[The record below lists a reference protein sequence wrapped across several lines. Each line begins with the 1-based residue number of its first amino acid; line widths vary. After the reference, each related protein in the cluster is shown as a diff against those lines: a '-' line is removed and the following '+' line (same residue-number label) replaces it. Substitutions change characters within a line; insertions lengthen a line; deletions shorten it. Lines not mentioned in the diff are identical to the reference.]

1 MKYKT
6 GDVVKVWSLQSF
18 SGGGFINGEEGIV
31 SQNQTGDSVLV
42 AVKRKIDSEYKIDP
56 FYEVY
61 EQQLKLIR
69 RPKKGE
75 KVAEFVVWLNI
86 LKGEK

>member
-1 MKYKT
+1 MNKYKT

-18 SGGGFINGEEGIV
+18 HGGGFINGEEGIV

-42 AVKRKIDSEYKIDP
+42 AIKRKIDSTYKIDP
-56 FYEVY
+56 SYEVY
-61 EQQLKLIR
+61 EQQLKLVR

-75 KVAEFVVWLNI
+75 KVAEFLVWLNT
-86 LKGEK
+86 LKGN